1 MKVPT
6 NTVLTPLFY
15 KCGGLKMSQTDLPK
29 IYNPANQSRKD
40 LIDNFVV
47 RTQIFEDIFR
57 DIKSSDMK
65 NPVQPYIIQGIRGQG
80 KTTLLLRLAY
90 EVEAD
95 INLNTW
101 LIPIVFREEEY
112 QIRKL
117 FKLWERIAEYL
128 QEKQGFENLRKEMES
143 FEYDDDYEEKCFNLL
158 EIKLTEN
165 GKKIIVFIDNIGDIL
180 NKLNKKEQQRL
191 REILIQCAEIRIIG
205 ASSVS
210 LERDFNYKSPF
221 YELFRMPV
229 LKGLSQEETKT
240 LMLNLGD
247 RYNRERV
254 RKIVEEQPGRLEALR
269 RMTGGVIRTIVI
281 LFQIFIDDENGKAFL
296 DLERILDEVTPLY
309 KHRMDSLSPQQQE
322 IVEIIALNWDAIS
335 AKEISAK
342 IKEQSK
348 AISSQ
353 LKLLERDHL
362 IEQQKTN
369 TKNHLYRLSERFFN
383 IWYLMRHGGKKE
395 ENKVRFL
402 VEFLIGWCDSNEL
415 ENRAI
420 KHIEAVRKG
429 IVYDKHAYFMTE
441 ALARTSINRQLQ
453 DELCKETKIYLDIC
467 GSEYA
472 KVMQPSDNEL
482 MKLADQSINENNDV
496 DSAIH
501 QLEMLRIKDD
511 DAFLQLGFLY
521 GFHKHNPENAIEYLS
536 NDHLK
541 DNPTAKF
548 LLAYLYDTEYKDFA
562 NAEKYYLMAIE
573 KGNTN
578 AINFL
583 ALLYDTEYK
592 DFVNAEKYYLM
603 AIEKG
608 DTDAM
613 YNLALLYKNEYKDYA
628 NAEKYC
634 LMASENG
641 NTNAINYLAA
651 LYHNEYK
658 DFEKAEKYCLMA
670 VEKGNIEAINNLAS
684 LYHFE
689 YKDFDKAEKFY
700 LMAIEKGNTDAINNL
715 AALYHNEYKDFEK
728 AEKYFLMAIEKD
740 HTEAMF
746 NLALLYES
754 EHKDY
759 EKAEKYY
766 LMAIKKGNTQAMN
779 NLALLYENK
788 YKDFANAEK
797 FYLMAIEN
805 GITEAMFNLAILYHY
820 KYQDFRK
827 AEKYYLMAS
836 EKGDADAMNILA
848 LLYDNEYKDFE
859 KAEGYYLMAY
869 NSDVKGVLNSLAWMY
884 FTEKLD
890 KAKALQYAEKQFN
903 KEENIVFAHTY
914 SMILLWNNEIE
925 KALEVSKDF
934 LNNEESYKEYPEDI
948 RQFIMLLIA
957 KKQYHS
963 ALKLFNENPYHL
975 KDRFKPLYYALMY
988 YMQDEYPN
996 EYIKMGSE
1004 LKQTVEEIIV
1014 AIQQLAEDYK

>member
-1 MKVPT
+1 MLQT
-6 NTVLTPLFY
+6 NH
-15 KCGGLKMSQTDLPK
+15 PK

-40 LIDNFVV
+40 LIVNFVV

-57 DIKSSDMK
+57 DIKSSDMR
-65 NPVQPYIIQGIRGQG
+65 NPAQPYIIQGIRGQG

-95 INLNTW
+95 IDLNTW

-143 FEYDDDYEEKCFNLL
+143 FEYDDDYEERCFNLL
-158 EIKLTEN
+158 ELKLAEN
-165 GKKIIVFIDNIGDIL
+165 RNKIIVFIDNIGDIL
-180 NKLNKKEQQRL
+180 NKLNNKEKQRL
-191 REILIQCAEIRIIG
+191 REVLIQCAEIRIIG

-210 LERDFNYKSPF
+210 LESDFGYKSPF
-221 YELFRMPV
+221 YEFFKMPV

-335 AKEISAK
+335 AKEISVK

-362 IEQQKTN
+362 IEKQKTN
-369 TKNHLYRLSERFFN
+369 TKNYLYRLSERFFN
-383 IWYLMRHGGKKE
+383 IWYLMRHGGKTE

-415 ENRAI
+415 ENRAK

-429 IVYDKHAYFMTE
+429 IVHDKHAYFMTE

-482 MKLADQSINENNDV
+482 MSLVDQSINDNKDI

-501 QLEMLRIKDD
+501 QLEMLRVKDSIV
-511 DAFLQLGFLY
+511 FLQLGYLY
-521 GFHKHNPENAIEYLS
+521 GSHKHNPEKAIDYLS
-536 NDHLK
+536 NNHLK

-548 LLAYLYDTEYKDFA
+548 LLAYLYENEYKDFEE
-562 NAEKYYLMAIE
+562 AEKYYLMAIE
-573 KGNTN
+573 KGNIDAMYN
-578 AINFL
+578 L
-583 ALLYDTEYK
+583 ASLYLTEYK
-592 DFVNAEKYYLM
+592 DFAKAEKYYLMASEKGDTDAMYNLALLYQNEYKDFAKAEKYYLMAIEKDHTGAMYNLAFLYHNEYKDFEKAEKYYLMAIEKDHAGAMYNLAFLYHNEYKDFEKAKKYYLMAIEKDHPSAMFNLALIYHKEYKDFEKAEKYYLMASEKGDTDAMFNLALFYHNEYKDFEKAEKYYLM

-613 YNLALLYKNEYKDYA
+613 NILAL
-628 NAEKYC
+628 
-634 LMASENG
+634 
-641 NTNAINYLAA
+641 I
-651 LYHNEYK
+651 YHNEYK
-658 DFEKAEKYCLMA
+658 DFE
-670 VEKGNIEAINNLAS
+670 N
-684 LYHFE
+684 
-689 YKDFDKAEKFY
+689 
-700 LMAIEKGNTDAINNL
+700 
-715 AALYHNEYKDFEK
+715 
-728 AEKYFLMAIEKD
+728 
-740 HTEAMF
+740 
-746 NLALLYES
+746 
-754 EHKDY
+754 
-759 EKAEKYY
+759 
-766 LMAIKKGNTQAMN
+766 
-779 NLALLYENK
+779 
-788 YKDFANAEK
+788 
-797 FYLMAIEN
+797 
-805 GITEAMFNLAILYHY
+805 
-820 KYQDFRK
+820 

-836 EKGDADAMNILA
+836 EKGDTDAMNNL
-848 LLYDNEYKDFE
+848 
-859 KAEGYYLMAY
+859 
-869 NSDVKGVLNSLAWMY
+869 SWMY

-890 KAKALQYAEKQFN
+890 KVKALQYAVKQFN
-903 KEENIVFAHTY
+903 ENKNIFISHTY
-914 SMILLWNNEIE
+914 SMVLLWNNEI
-925 KALEVSKDF
+925 KRALDVSKEF
-934 LNNEESYKEYPEDI
+934 LNNEETYKEFPEDI

-963 ALKLFNENPYHL
+963 ALKLFNENPFHL

-988 YMQDEYPN
+988 FMQDEYPN